1 MLSPDKSKR
10 QECQDQQQFGISN
23 GTTHDEQYPFL
34 TEFSD
39 LIAGL
44 SRKDLEKLLTHQ
56 QKMFAKAIWEA
67 ENYGGSYEK
76 CQKRLRDLYGPHF
89 NRILSSE
96 EQKAH
101 MAPITDYYRYIL
113 RLDHRQQWDK
123 YKKTAKLY
131 PTKVLE

>member
-1 MLSPDKSKR
+1 MLGTDNADR
-10 QECQDQQQFGISN
+10 QKCQNQQQLSISN
-23 GTTHDEQYPFL
+23 GASHNEQYPFL

-44 SRKDLEKLLTHQ
+44 SRKELEKLLTHQ

-76 CQKRLRDLYGPHF
+76 WKKRMRELYGPHF

-96 EQKAH
+96 EQNTQ
-101 MAPITDYYRYIL
+101 MAPITDYYKYIL